1 MNTRALELKIPP
13 VVVTLAVAACMWLT
27 ERLVPELTH
36 QIPGGGWL
44 AVVGFAAGVSVI
56 VLGLREFS
64 KAKTTVNPH
73 HPDTSTFVVT
83 SGIYRFTR
91 NPMYLGMMLALLAWA
106 LVLSNLAAASFLPLF
121 VVFIERFQ
129 IRPEEAALSIKFG
142 SQYSSYLRSVR
153 RWL

>member
-13 VVVTLAVAACMWLT
+13 VVVTLAAAGCMWLAK
-27 ERLVPELTH
+27 RLVPVLTY
-36 QIPGGGWL
+36 QIPGRRWL
-44 AVVGFAAGVSVI
+44 AVVVFAAGVGVI
-56 VLGLREFS
+56 VAGLREFS
-64 KAKTTVNPH
+64 KAKTTANPL

-106 LVLSNLAAASFLPLF
+106 LVLSNLTAALFLPLF
-121 VVFIERFQ
+121 VIFIERFQ

-142 SQYSSYLRSVR
+142 SQYLSYLRSVR